1 MQINKISLKIAL
13 ISAVVLFFLYLLISY
28 TFSFKEVPLPEKKNE
43 RYYQIKM
50 CNKLEGKI
58 EYRLADKTR
67 VDCLT
72 DEYAIEVDWAK
83 KWAEGIGQSLY
94 YGMVTNKKPA
104 IGLIVEEGDERYLKR
119 LYRVSK
125 ELDIKVIILER

>member
-1 MQINKISLKIAL
+1 MKLKNISFKKL
-13 ISAVVLFFLYLLISY
+13 LLIPLILLLAYIIVSY
-28 TFSFKEVPLPEKKNE
+28 FSTPKAEPLPQKKNE